1 MAQARKSKELDHYL
15 KSVISGVPKKTRPF
29 LDSGEKKLTYYTGNW
44 ATDVLNNFTEKQSE
58 KIFKNMSKYMSNPNV
73 QFFQKKN
80 KNIEIG
86 TWSEYGE
93 NEPESISS
101 YDYIIIKKKTSMI
114 KTIKTVFY
122 TLSVVFIFA
131 FAYVIWHTY
140 EQSKVNAKELEIEQE
155 IVETLEEITNVTKP
169 DFERENNQTFI
180 NSVGQCVEYIYN
192 TTTDVIP
199 VNFRIII
206 IEKAALE
213 SGWGNSRFALEGK
226 NLFGIR
232 TYDLRGAHM
241 LPSNNPKKWGV
252 RVYMHECD
260 SVQHYIDILNNG
272 SAFKEYRVLKHDQD
286 VNDPFKLL
294 LTLDAYASDKDYF
307 PKIKRIIKKLR
318 EDYEIPI
325 IK

>member
-1 MAQARKSKELDHYL
+1 
-15 KSVISGVPKKTRPF
+15 VV
-29 LDSGEKKLTYYTGNW
+29 
-44 ATDVLNNFTEKQSE
+44 
-58 KIFKNMSKYMSNPNV
+58 
-73 QFFQKKN
+73 
-80 KNIEIG
+80 
-86 TWSEYGE
+86 
-93 NEPESISS
+93 
-101 YDYIIIKKKTSMI
+101 
-114 KTIKTVFY
+114 KTIKTVLY
-122 TLSVVFIFA
+122 TLIVVFIFA
-131 FAYVIWHTY
+131 FSYAIWHTY
-140 EQSKVNAKELEIEQE
+140 KQGQVNAQELEIEQV
-155 IVETLEEITNVTKP
+155 VETLEEITRWEKP

-199 VNFRIII
+199 VNL
-206 IEKAALE
+206 ELLLAQAALE

-232 TYDLRGAHM
+232 TYDLTEPHM

-272 SAFKEYRVLKHDQD
+272 SAFKEYRVLKHEQD
-286 VNDPFKLL
+286 INDPFKLL

-318 EDYEIPI
+318 EDYDIPI